1 MSTYNNRSELIKR
14 IPPFQ
19 DVEYKAG
26 EEIEAL
32 DIYLMR
38 AVVGNIYKM
47 IVILGKRANQINDK
61 RRERLYAK
69 LEEYRN
75 IELEDDTHI
84 QEERLALVKEDE
96 QKPKPSLVAIEE
108 YSNGK
113 LAYMEG
119 KPLF

>member
-1 MSTYNNRSELIKR
+1 MNTYNDKSKLIKK

-19 DVEYKAG
+19 DAEYKAG

-32 DIYLMR
+32 DIYPMR

-47 IVILGKRANQINDK
+47 VVILGKRANQINDQ
-61 RRERLYAK
+61 RREQLYSK
-69 LEEYRN
+69 LDEFRS
-75 IELEDDTHI
+75 IELEDDAYI
-84 QEERLALVKEDE
+84 QEERLKLVKEDE

>member
-1 MSTYNNRSELIKR
+1 MNTYNDKSKLIKK

-32 DIYLMR
+32 DIYPMR

-47 IVILGKRANQINDK
+47 VVILGKRANQINDQ
-61 RRERLYAK
+61 RREQLYSK
-69 LEEYRN
+69 LDEFRS
-75 IELEDDTHI
+75 IELEDDAYI
-84 QEERLALVKEDE
+84 QEERLKLVKEDE